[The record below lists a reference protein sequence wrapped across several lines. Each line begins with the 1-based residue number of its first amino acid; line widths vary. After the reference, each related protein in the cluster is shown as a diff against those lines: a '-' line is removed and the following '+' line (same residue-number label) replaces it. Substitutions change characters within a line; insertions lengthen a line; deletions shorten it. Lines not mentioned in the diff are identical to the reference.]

1 MTMFFDFPNIPTL
14 AVNPWEQQF
23 SRHEEL
29 MYTKHARKL
38 MHKVA
43 YKRKQQARKRTGR
56 NRK

>member
-1 MTMFFDFPNIPTL
+1 MFFEFPNIPPL

-23 SRHEEL
+23 TRHEEL
-29 MYTKHARKL
+29 MYVKHARKL
-38 MHKVA
+38 MHKAA

>member
-1 MTMFFDFPNIPTL
+1 MFFEFLNIPPL

-23 SRHEEL
+23 TRHEEL
-29 MYTKHARKL
+29 SYVKHARKI
-38 MHKVA
+38 MHKAA